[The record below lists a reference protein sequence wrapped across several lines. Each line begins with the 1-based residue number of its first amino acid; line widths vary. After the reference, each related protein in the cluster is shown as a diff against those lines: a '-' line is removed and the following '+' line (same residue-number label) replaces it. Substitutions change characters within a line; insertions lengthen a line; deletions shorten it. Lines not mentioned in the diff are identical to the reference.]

1 MGALQRKHI
10 RAISNAV
17 GAASVFDVTGV
28 SSRDLYFRRILGSN
42 PNTQFATISARN
54 LVRRMTRR

>member
-1 MGALQRKHI
+1 MKSLELEVRQEMDALQRKLI

-17 GAASVFDVTGV
+17 GAASVFDVRGV

-42 PNTQFATISARN
+42 RS
-54 LVRRMTRR
+54 